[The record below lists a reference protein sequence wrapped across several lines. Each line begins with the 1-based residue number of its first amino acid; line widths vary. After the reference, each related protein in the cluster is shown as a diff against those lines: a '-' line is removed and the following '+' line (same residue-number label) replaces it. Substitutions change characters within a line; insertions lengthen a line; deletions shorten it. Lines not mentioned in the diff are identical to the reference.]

1 MYGECGASAARPRWT
16 IRGRIVDP
24 APSVSAGAQI
34 ANPAAPYWIWGIVNV
49 TPDSFSDGGRY
60 AAPEAALTH
69 ARALAA
75 QGAAVLD
82 IGGASSRP
90 GAPTVDAAE
99 EAARVMPVLRALLAE
114 RAAPGSTGSD
124 NSGGATDSAPLAS
137 PPGSGLSLP
146 LISADT
152 WRADVAEAAL
162 DAGADIINDIS
173 ACAWEPR
180 LAELVAE
187 RRPGYVLMHCQ
198 GRPEHMQD
206 APRYADVV
214 DEVAAFF
221 ERRMAALV
229 RAGLPETNIVL
240 DPGIG
245 FGKTLEHNLALL
257 AGTGRLRA
265 LGRPLLMGLSRKSLF
280 GELFGLPLAE
290 RGEVTAVGTA
300 LMAERGYVHH
310 RVHDAAAARRALAL
324 VRAVGPV

>member
-1 MYGECGASAARPRWT
+1 MNEAGTERPPWT
-16 IRGRIVDP
+16 IRGGVVDP
-24 APSVSAGAQI
+24 APPASGGAHA
-34 ANPAAPYWIWGIVNV
+34 ANPAAPYWVWGIVNV
-49 TPDSFSDGGRY
+49 TPDSFSDGGRH
-60 AAPEAALTH
+60 ATPETALAH

-82 IGGASSRP
+82 IGGASSQP
-90 GAPTVDAAE
+90 GAPEVDSAE
-99 EAARVMPVLRALLAE
+99 EAARVMPVVRALLAE
-114 RAAPGSTGSD
+114 RALAGTAGAADSTP
-124 NSGGATDSAPLAS
+124 PLS
-137 PPGSGLSLP
+137 PVIAP
-146 LISADT
+146 LISVDT

-180 LAELVAE
+180 LAELVAA

-198 GRPEHMQD
+198 GRPGHMQD

-214 DEVAAFF
+214 DEVMAFF

-245 FGKTLEHNLALL
+245 FGKTLEHNLSLL
-257 AGTGRLRA
+257 AGTERLRG
-265 LGRPLLMGLSRKSLF
+265 LGRPLLLGLSRKSLF
-280 GELFGLPLAE
+280 GEMFGLPLAE
-290 RGEVTAVGTA
+290 RGEVTAVATA
-300 LMAERGYVHH
+300 LMAERGYFHH
-310 RVHDAAAARRALAL
+310 RVHDVAAARRALAL

>member
-1 MYGECGASAARPRWT
+1 MDEAGGAGGTAGARPLWS
-16 IRGRIVDP
+16 IRGRGVDSA
-24 APSVSAGAQI
+24 APGPGGAL
-34 ANPAAPYWIWGIVNV
+34 ATNPVAPYWIWGIVNV
-49 TPDSFSDGGRY
+49 TPDSFSDGGRHNT
-60 AAPEAALTH
+60 PEAALAH

-90 GAPTVDAAE
+90 GASELDAAG
-99 EAARVMPVLRALLAE
+99 EAARVMPVIRGLLAG
-114 RAAPGSTGSD
+114 RAAARAQDSPSSRPR
-124 NSGGATDSAPLAS
+124 GASIFPLVS
-137 PPGSGLSLP
+137 V
-146 LISADT
+146 DT

-173 ACAWEPR
+173 ACVWEPR
-180 LAELVAE
+180 LAEVLAA

-198 GRPEHMQD
+198 GRPGHMQD

-214 DEVAAFF
+214 DEVTAFF

-229 RAGLPETNIVL
+229 RAGLPETNIIL

-245 FGKTLEHNLALL
+245 FGKTPEHNLALL
-257 AGTGRLRA
+257 TRTGRLLE
-265 LGRPLLMGLSRKSLF
+265 LGRPLLLGLSRKSLF
-280 GELFGLPLAE
+280 GDMFGLKPAE
-290 RGEVTAVGTA
+290 RDGITAVATA
-300 LMAERGYVHH
+300 LMAERGYAHH